1 MGSTSRWRP
10 LSRDESRQLRR
21 GDRLRHRGGREW
33 IVRGPAY
40 LDAEQG
46 EYRVVL
52 VSSAQVVIERERF
65 CDGYV
70 VLTTAAARPVR
81 RLERRRT
88 AAHRGRLDA

>member
-1 MGSTSRWRP
+1 LRTYVRILSHTLDAVDDEQSARP
-10 LSRDESRQLRR
+10 LSREEFRQLQR
-21 GDRLRHRGGREW
+21 GDRLRDRGGQEW

-52 VSSAQVVIERERF
+52 VSGAQVLIERERF

-70 VLTTAAARPVR
+70 VAG
-81 RLERRRT
+81 ES
-88 AAHRGRLDA
+88 